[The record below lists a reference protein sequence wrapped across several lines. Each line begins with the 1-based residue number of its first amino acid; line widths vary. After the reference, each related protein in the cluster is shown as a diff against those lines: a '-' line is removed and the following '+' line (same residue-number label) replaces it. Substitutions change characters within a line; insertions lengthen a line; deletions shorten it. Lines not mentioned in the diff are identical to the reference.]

1 VAATGK
7 IMVGLIPL
15 IRHAALL
22 QTDFQIDGLT
32 LWTLL
37 KLFSNTNSDTF

>member
-22 QTDFQIDGLT
+22 QTDFKIA
-32 LWTLL
+32 
-37 KLFSNTNSDTF
+37 